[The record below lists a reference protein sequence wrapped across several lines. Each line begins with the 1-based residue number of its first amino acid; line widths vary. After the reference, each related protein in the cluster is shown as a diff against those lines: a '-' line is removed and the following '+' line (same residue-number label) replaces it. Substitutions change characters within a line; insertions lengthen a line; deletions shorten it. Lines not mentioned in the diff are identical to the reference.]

1 MYMFLIQ
8 GPTQLLI
15 DALQTVQHPS
25 KPWRSVM
32 INDLYPL
39 FTYIKKKLWF
49 PYPNMI
55 SVST

>member
-1 MYMFLIQ
+1 MLRAVMYMFSIQ
-8 GPTQLLI
+8 GPTQQ

-39 FTYIKKKLWF
+39 FTSIKKKL
-49 PYPNMI
+49 
-55 SVST
+55 